1 MVFLDPK
8 FWPDFDPRLKN
19 SDKTWPENLCWP
31 DSSLEWFFL
40 QNFYRIEQQAYTNV
54 DCYIRNDFIKNN
66 LNHRNLNFN
75 EVFEIFSVVI
85 IFYLKKLKDKDN
97 AKSKN
102 LSQTIIDNFVRDLDQ
117 HFREQG
123 IGDMSIGKYV
133 KTYVKRFYFRVSE
146 LENFFSKRE
155 GFDNNKFNEYLIKY
169 NIIFNN
175 SEINYTDNLINDLQS
190 LIKRSQNLKI
200 NQNLY
205 KDLFN

>member
-1 MVFLDPK
+1 MK
-8 FWPDFDPRLKN
+8 IIY
-19 SDKTWPENLCWP
+19 
-31 DSSLEWFFL
+31 LETIKSVK
-40 QNFYRIEQQAYTNV
+40 RITKKLYLTE
-54 DCYIRNDFIKNN
+54 K
-66 LNHRNLNFN
+66 LNFN
-75 EVFEIFSVVI
+75 HTFEITSLLLFC
-85 IFYLKKLKDKDN
+85 IFFG
-97 AKSKN
+97 SKTSSKFN
-102 LSQTIIDNFVRDLDQ
+102 KNDINNNQILMDYFIRDIDHSLRLG
-117 HFREQG
+117 G

>member
-1 MVFLDPK
+1 MFFK
-8 FWPDFDPRLKN
+8 YFNLKKN
-19 SDKTWPENLCWP
+19 NLNNQ
-31 DSSLEWFFL
+31 SSYLYQEIA
-40 QNFYRIEQQAYTNV
+40 NHS
-54 DCYIRNDFIKNN
+54 NDFIKNN

-133 KTYVKRFYFRVSE
+133 KKYVKKFYFRLKVLDAVFKKNNE
-146 LENFFSKRE
+146 LDINEYIKKFEIFHS
-155 GFDNNKFNEYLIKY
+155 DNNG
-169 NIIFNN
+169 
-175 SEINYTDNLINDLQS
+175 
-190 LIKRSQNLKI
+190 KI
-200 NQNLY
+200 NANLL
-205 KDLFN
+205 DLYNRILID